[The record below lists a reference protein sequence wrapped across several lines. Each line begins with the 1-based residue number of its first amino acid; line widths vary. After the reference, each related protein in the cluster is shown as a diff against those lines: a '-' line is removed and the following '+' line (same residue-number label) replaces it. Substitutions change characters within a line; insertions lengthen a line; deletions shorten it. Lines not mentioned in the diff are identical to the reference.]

1 MKNYWGGELI
11 ETYIKKYI
19 YLRKHALKEGIDWN
33 KSKKKAKKKS
43 NDNLVVTGV
52 IQINKK
58 TKWLGL

>member
-11 ETYIKKYI
+11 ETCIKKYI

-33 KSKKKAKKKS
+33 KSKKKKS
-43 NDNLVVTGV
+43 NDNLVVTSV
-52 IQINKK
+52 IQRNKK

>member
-33 KSKKKAKKKS
+33 KSKKKNKKKK
-43 NDNLVVTGV
+43 
-52 IQINKK
+52 Q
-58 TKWLGL
+58 W

>member
-33 KSKKKAKKKS
+33 KSKKKTKKKAM
-43 NDNLVVTGV
+43 
-52 IQINKK
+52 II
-58 TKWLGL
+58 